1 MRRFYSLD
9 YVRVIA
15 VFMILLCHFF
25 LFSDLNTGI
34 GRYLGGA
41 GNMIFILVSALL
53 YSSKYNPD
61 VLLGTIS
68 SGGAEIRL

>member
-25 LFSDLNTGI
+25 LFSDSNTGV

-53 YSSKYNPD
+53 YSSKYDSDTQP
-61 VLLGTIS
+61 GIIS
-68 SGGAEIRL
+68 SGGGKN

>member
-1 MRRFYSLD
+1 MKRINSLD

-25 LFSDLNTGI
+25 IFSDLNIGV

-53 YSSKYNPD
+53 YSAKYNDEAQP
-61 VLLGTIS
+61 GIIS
-68 SGGAEIRL
+68 SGGGKI